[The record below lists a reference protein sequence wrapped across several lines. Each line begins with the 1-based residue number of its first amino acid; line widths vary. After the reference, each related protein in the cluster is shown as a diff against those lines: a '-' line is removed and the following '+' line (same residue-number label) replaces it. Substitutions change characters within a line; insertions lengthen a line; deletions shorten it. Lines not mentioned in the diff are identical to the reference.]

1 MAAAS
6 GLLVAASGLAPRR
19 RSRVSAARASASD
32 DPPGRASPPP
42 PAVDASKTAAA
53 AHRRAFPPTD
63 VVALAPRPPA
73 DALTPLMDRLRAP
86 TRTFRYPALGLA
98 LTLAQRWEAAGAGTG
113 AAVWE
118 SAERL
123 ADALARDGARD
134 ALRIHPS
141 AREAPDSTS
150 LPADDDDAD
159 PDAARFDAAAARRW
173 WRGKV
178 VVELGAGLGLASL
191 VAAALG
197 ARCLATDGDPRA
209 AAMCAKNARANEANL
224 AKAAN
229 ALSTPFVPPE
239 TMRVRWGDARDERAT
254 RAWVS
259 AARNAYPRN
268 AAPNAV
274 RNAAPNAVRNAV
286 RDDPHHPDAILL
298 ADVVYGSNPEAWSA
312 LARTLRRLCGP
323 ATAVV
328 LSHTRRAG
336 VGRDA
341 FLRAA
346 RREGLEAR
354 RATRERRDAGELG
367 SSVTETYVLW
377 LAKG

>member
-1 MAAAS
+1 
-6 GLLVAASGLAPRR
+6 
-19 RSRVSAARASASD
+19 
-32 DPPGRASPPP
+32 
-42 PAVDASKTAAA
+42 
-53 AHRRAFPPTD
+53 
-63 VVALAPRPPA
+63 
-73 DALTPLMDRLRAP
+73 MDRLRAP
-86 TRTFRYPALGLA
+86 MRTFRYPALGLA
-98 LTLAQRWEAAGAGTG
+98 LTLAQRWGPRARARARRCGRAR
-113 AAVWE
+113 
-118 SAERL
+118 SASPTRSR
-123 ADALARDGARD
+123 ATARATRCGSTRAR
-134 ALRIHPS
+134 
-141 AREAPDSTS
+141 ARRPTRPPF
-150 LPADDDDAD
+150 PADDDDD

-254 RAWVS
+254 RAWVR

-268 AAPNAV
+268 ASPRNASP

-323 ATAVV
+323 ETAVV

-341 FLRAA
+341 FPARASRGSGGAASDEGAA
-346 RREGLEAR
+346 RRGRARDQRHGDLRPLAREGMRGERGQVFFTERTRLHGGR
-354 RATRERRDAGELG
+354 RTR
-367 SSVTETYVLW
+367 SSTLKVD
-377 LAKG
+377 

>member
-1 MAAAS
+1 MAAAAS
-6 GLLVAASGLAPRR
+6 GLLVAASGLVPRR

-86 TRTFRYPALGLA
+86 TREFRYPALGLA

-113 AAVWE
+113 AAAWE

-141 AREAPDSTS
+141 AREAPDSTP
-150 LPADDDDAD
+150 LPADDDDDD
-159 PDAARFDAAAARRW
+159 PDDARFDAAAARRW

-224 AKAAN
+224 TKAAN

-254 RAWVS
+254 RAWIR
-259 AARNAYPRN
+259 AARNAYPPN
-268 AAPNAV
+268 AAAPNAV
-274 RNAAPNAVRNAV
+274 RE
-286 RDDPHHPDAILL
+286 DPHHPDAILL

-323 ATAVV
+323 ETAVV